1 MFFLPNRIGALIKA
15 DLLEKW
21 LTVHSGG
28 NESKYDKRLT
38 HLGHKSTGLD
48 HTSGALF
55 IFATGI
61 VTSFIVFLV
70 DVTVYNIRNKIQNW
84 STSVIGLFEHRWHAI

>member
-1 MFFLPNRIGALIKA
+1 MEAG
-15 DLLEKW
+15 LLKKW

-28 NESKYDKRLT
+28 NKSKCHKRLT
-38 HLGHKSTGLD
+38 HVGHKSTGLD

-55 IFATGI
+55 LFATGI
-61 VTSFIVFLV
+61 VASLIVFLV
-70 DVTVYNIRNKIQNW
+70 EVTVYNIRNKIQNW